1 MPTESNDAER
11 AFPVALVGL
20 ACRFPGAADLD
31 EFWSLLKAGRD
42 AVGETPDDRW
52 DVDAYFDPDPAKP
65 GMMYTRAGG
74 FIADIDKFDA
84 GFFGISPREARRIDP
99 QQRLLLEL
107 TWEALESAGIVPETL
122 AGSQSGVFVGISLSD
137 YAAMQRDEPN
147 QVDPYVMSGSA
158 ISNAANRIS
167 YVFDLHGP
175 SFAVD
180 TACSSSLV
188 AVHEACV
195 SLWRGESSLAIAA
208 GVNALLSPSAGVGFS
223 KARMLSP
230 TGRCRPFDAAGD
242 GYVRSEGGAVVI
254 LQPLAQALAENN
266 PVFAV
271 IVGSGVNSDG
281 RTKGLAMPNQ
291 TAQEALLR
299 RVYRDA
305 EIDPGEIAYIEAHG
319 TGTSVGDPIE
329 CGALGNVL
337 GVSRRLGD
345 HCRIGS
351 VKSNIGHLEPASG
364 IAGLL
369 KVVLA
374 LRHHAIPRTLH
385 FMNPN
390 PQIPF
395 EELNLSVVSKYTEL
409 PLGRLTMGVNSF
421 GFGGTNAHVVLR
433 NPEPLAS
440 TAAHG
445 GRATESREVR
455 PLLVSAHDADAL
467 KSLAQRYA
475 ELLRS
480 TAAPPLPALCRSAAT
495 RRSHHQHRLAA
506 LGRSHEELAA
516 RLDAYAAGDS
526 PSLLA
531 QGHVRTSP
539 ARLAL
544 VFSGNGSQWRGMG
557 QDLLTDPSIARCIDR
572 VDAALRPLVGWSVT
586 EVLQ

>member
-1 MPTESNDAER
+1 MPTESNDVER
-11 AFPVALVGL
+11 TFPVALVGL
-20 ACRFPGAADLD
+20 ACRFPGAADLE

-42 AVGETPDDRW
+42 AVGEIPEDRW
-52 DVDAYFDPDPAKP
+52 DVAANFHRDPAKP
-65 GMMYTRAGG
+65 GKTYAREGG

-122 AGSQSGVFVGISLSD
+122 AGSQSGVFFGISLSD

-208 GVNALLSPSAGVGFS
+208 GGNALLSPSAGIGFS
-223 KARMLSP
+223 KARMLAP
-230 TGRCRPFDAAGD
+230 RVRCRPFDAAGD

-254 LQPLAQALAENN
+254 LQSLAQAIAENN
-266 PVFAV
+266 PVHAV

-291 TAQEALLR
+291 AAQEALLR
-299 RVYRDA
+299 HVYRDA
-305 EIDPGEIAYIEAHG
+305 GIEPSEITYIEAHG
-319 TGTSVGDPIE
+319 TGTSGGDPIE
-329 CGALGNVL
+329 CAALGNVL
-337 GVSRRLGD
+337 GVSRASGD
-345 HCRIGS
+345 RCRIGS

-369 KVVLA
+369 KAVLA
-374 LRHHAIPRTLH
+374 LCHRAIPRTVH
-385 FMNPN
+385 FTNPN

-395 EELNLSVVSKYTEL
+395 QELNLSVVSEYTEL
-409 PLGRLTMGVNSF
+409 PPDRLTMGVNSF
-421 GFGGTNAHVVLR
+421 GFGGTNGNVLFR
-433 NPEPLAS
+433 NPDTLGSSA
-440 TAAHG
+440 
-445 GRATESREVR
+445 GRGEAATESREIR
-455 PLLVSAHDADAL
+455 PLLLSAHDAEAL
-467 KSLAQRYA
+467 KSLALRYA

-480 TAAPPLPALCRSAAT
+480 PGAAPLPPLCRSA
-495 RRSHHQHRLAA
+495 RH
-506 LGRSHEELAA
+506 
-516 RLDAYAAGDS
+516 
-526 PSLLA
+526 P
-531 QGHVRTSP
+531 
-539 ARLAL
+539 
-544 VFSGNGSQWRGMG
+544 
-557 QDLLTDPSIARCIDR
+557 TDPSPASARRLWPDPR
-572 VDAALRPLVGWSVT
+572 RTGRPARGVCRRRFAPATRPRACWHVAGSIGAGVFGKRLPMGR
-586 EVLQ
+586 

>member
-1 MPTESNDAER
+1 
-11 AFPVALVGL
+11 
-20 ACRFPGAADLD
+20 
-31 EFWSLLKAGRD
+31 
-42 AVGETPDDRW
+42 
-52 DVDAYFDPDPAKP
+52 
-65 GMMYTRAGG
+65 
-74 FIADIDKFDA
+74 
-84 GFFGISPREARRIDP
+84 
-99 QQRLLLEL
+99 
-107 TWEALESAGIVPETL
+107 
-122 AGSQSGVFVGISLSD
+122 
-137 YAAMQRDEPN
+137 MQRDEPN

-208 GVNALLSPSAGVGFS
+208 GVNALLSPSAGIGFS

-266 PVFAV
+266 PVHAV

-291 TAQEALLR
+291 AAQEALLR

-305 EIDPGEIAYIEAHG
+305 GIDPGEITYIEAHG

-329 CGALGNVL
+329 CAALGNVL
-337 GVSRRLGD
+337 GVSRAPGD
-345 HCRIGS
+345 RCRIGS

-374 LRHHAIPRTLH
+374 LRHRAIPRTLH
-385 FMNPN
+385 FTNPN

-395 EELNLSVVSKYTEL
+395 EELNLSVVSEYTEL
-409 PLGRLTMGVNSF
+409 PPGRLTMGVNSF

-440 TAAHG
+440 TAAHR
-445 GRATESREVR
+445 GRRQKTGRSGRCWSRRMMRRPSRAWRCATPNCCDRRRRLPYRLCV
-455 PLLVSAHDADAL
+455 
-467 KSLAQRYA
+467 
-475 ELLRS
+475 
-480 TAAPPLPALCRSAAT
+480 AAPPPDGPITSIGSPPLAGPTKSSPPGSRRMPPAIRPRSSPKGMLS
-495 RRSHHQHRLAA
+495 RR
-506 LGRSHEELAA
+506 
-516 RLDAYAAGDS
+516 RLDWRWCFRETARNGAAWGGTCS
-526 PSLLA
+526 PIRSLPRVSS
-531 QGHVRTSP
+531 GSMPHS
-539 ARLAL
+539 AR
-544 VFSGNGSQWRGMG
+544 SSDGR
-557 QDLLTDPSIARCIDR
+557 
-572 VDAALRPLVGWSVT
+572 
-586 EVLQ
+586 